1 MMRRPGIPT
10 LGLVAFIYAALV
22 LSPLVTPRPAG
33 AHDFPLKTL
42 MNAFVKVEPT
52 QAHLVIRVPL
62 HLFGGTMFP
71 AVGRELDLAHAGPGM
86 ERGLSIVGRQ
96 ITLSEN
102 GVALVPS
109 GASGRLALPSDRSF
123 ETYDKAVAHVAR
135 PLEPGTTIYFEQ
147 GFFDAHLT
155 YPIVSPKS
163 QFTIRTTLAPELK
176 SSLTLAVRYL
186 PVDGATRAYVISSL
200 SGLVPLNPRWYQAA
214 WGFVRFGIAHILSG
228 TDHLLFLMCLVIPF
242 RRVRGLLP
250 VVTAFTV
257 AHSITLIA
265 SAYDLVPAGAWFP
278 PLVETLIA
286 VSIVYMALENIVTAD
301 LGHRW
306 LITGMFGL
314 VHGFGFS
321 YGLKED
327 LQFAG
332 SHILV
337 ALFSFNIGIELGQ
350 ILVLLVALPA
360 LALLFR
366 HPLGTRFGG
375 IILSALLAHTGWH
388 WMLDRAERLR
398 RVEWPTLDAAAVVTL
413 SRWVL
418 LLLLV
423 GGGVWLI
430 ASHVGRRP
438 AAERPRT
445 EEEPA

>member
-22 LSPLVTPRPAG
+22 LSPLVSPRPAG

-102 GVALVPS
+102 GVALVPG

-200 SGLVPLNPRWYQAA
+200 SGLVPLNPRWHQAA
-214 WGFVRFGIAHILSG
+214 WVFVKSGFFHILDG
-228 TDHLLFLMCLVIPF
+228 LDHLLFLLCLVIPF
-242 RRVRGLLP
+242 RRLRGL
-250 VVTAFTV
+250 VAVITSFTV

-265 SAYDLVPAGAWFP
+265 SAYGTVPAGAWFP

-286 VSIVYMALENIVTAD
+286 LSIVYMALENIVAPN
-301 LGHRW
+301 LKRRW
-306 LITGMFGL
+306 VITGAFGL

-321 YGLKED
+321 YGLTQT

-332 SHILV
+332 SHL
-337 ALFSFNIGIELGQ
+337 LLSLLSFNIGIELGQ

-398 RVEWPTLDAAAVVTL
+398 RVEWPTLDAATVVTF
-413 SRWVL
+413 SRWLL

-423 GGGVWLI
+423 GGAVWVL
-430 ASHVGRRP
+430 ARQAGRR
-438 AAERPRT
+438 AAVRPPVT
-445 EEEPA
+445 EEDLA

>member
-1 MMRRPGIPT
+1 MMRRSGIPT
-10 LGLVAFIYAALV
+10 LGLVAFIDAALV
-22 LSPLVTPRPAG
+22 LGLLVTPRPAR
-33 AHDFPLKTL
+33 AHDFPLKTV
-42 MNAFVKVEPT
+42 MNAFVKIEPT

-71 AVGRELDLAHAGPGM
+71 AVGRELDLAHAGPAM
-86 ERGLSIVGRQ
+86 ERGLSIVGRH

-109 GASGRLALPSDRSF
+109 GASARLALPSDRSF
-123 ETYDKAVAHVAR
+123 ESYDKAVAHVAR
-135 PLEPGTTIYFEQ
+135 PVDPGTAIYVDQ

-186 PVDGATRAYVISSL
+186 PLDGATRAYVISSL
-200 SGLVPLNPRWYQAA
+200 SGLMPLNPRWYQAA

-286 VSIVYMALENIVTAD
+286 VSIVYMALENIVTTD

-332 SHILV
+332 SHVLV
-337 ALFSFNIGIELGQ
+337 SLLSFNIGIEIGQ

-360 LALLFR
+360 LGLLFR
-366 HPLGTRFGG
+366 HPLATRFGG
-375 IILSALLAHTGWH
+375 LILSALLAHTGWH
-388 WMLDRAERLR
+388 WMLERAEGLR
-398 RVEWPTLDAAAVVTL
+398 RVERPTLDAATIVTL
-413 SRWVL
+413 ARVV
-418 LLLLV
+418 LV
-423 GGGVWLI
+423 GLLIGGAVWLLARQI
-430 ASHVGRRP
+430 GRRH
-438 AAERPRT
+438 AAQQPT
-445 EEEPA
+445 VEEDLA